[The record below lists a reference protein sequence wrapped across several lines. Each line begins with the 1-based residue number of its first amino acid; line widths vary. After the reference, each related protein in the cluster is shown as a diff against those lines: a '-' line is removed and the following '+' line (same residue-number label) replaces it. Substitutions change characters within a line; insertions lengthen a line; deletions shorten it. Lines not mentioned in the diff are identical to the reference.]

1 MRLFRAI
8 GNWLNEHYSEDDRIQ
23 IEVLNDVVNNLEI
36 KHTALK
42 HRTELLENDI
52 VEAEKQIEE
61 YKINNMKLTV
71 ELNNYKKHNSLDD
84 FFNWLALNVPPT
96 MKKWEYGKGYNPL
109 RESLWPRTKS
119 LHLKFLLETMK
130 FDYTGFKTAD
140 ELVYR
145 FNLAF
150 NKKFPQP
157 YTYETDRQS
166 YGLPDY
172 WESPDEAI
180 DRLTKRKKG
189 DCDMIGSAKYGLIT
203 VMLEDYFPESLW
215 RLRCFIVETIS
226 REVHYMLAWVKEGVY
241 DWIPIETTWYN
252 KSFKRAWTENLT
264 LRNNSA
270 YRIMWSFDETTE
282 YERNTL

>member
-1 MRLFRAI
+1 M
-8 GNWLNEHYSEDDRIQ
+8 NDWLDKHYSANEEEKI
-23 IEVLNDVVNNLEI
+23 IELETKLFNEQDENKELTLDVIELEQ
-36 KHTALK
+36 KVADLK
-42 HRTELLENDI
+42 ATKELL
-52 VEAEKQIEE
+52 
-61 YKINNMKLTV
+61 LV
-71 ELNNYKKHNSLDD
+71 ELNDYKKHDSLDD
-84 FFNWLALNVPPT
+84 FFNWLALNVPPV
-96 MKKWEYGKGYNPL
+96 MKKWEYGKGYNPC

-119 LHLKFLLETMK
+119 LHLKFLAETMK
-130 FDYTGFKTAD
+130 FDFSGFKTAD

-150 NKKFPQP
+150 NYKFPQP
-157 YTYETDRQS
+157 NYYETDTSS

-180 DRLTKRKKG
+180 DRLLKRKKG

-203 VMLEDYFPESLW
+203 VMLEDYFPEALW
-215 RLRCFIVETIS
+215 RLRSFIVETIS
-226 REVHYMLAWVKEGVY
+226 GEIHYMLAWVKEGVY

-270 YRIMWSFDETTE
+270 YRIMWSFDENNE
-282 YERNTL
+282 YEMTKL